1 LKSFPRRAAGA
12 LAAAAL
18 LVGCNAMVAQNP
30 PSPMRPVNAMRDG
43 DESRLMLRGYDV
55 VAYAAQARAL
65 PGSPQWSTEFEGV
78 RYLFASAEHQ
88 ALFLQNPSKWQP
100 AYHGWDAMR
109 MVFAI
114 PEPADPAVWKLIDGR
129 VFLFADAA
137 SKAAFE
143 LDVAGNKAA
152 ADKYWAAEVRG
163 SFSPWQRSYRLL
175 DRVPGYK
182 SPEELA
188 RAVAAAQA
196 KPG

>member
-1 LKSFPRRAAGA
+1 LKTAARSVA
-12 LAAAAL
+12 LASAVL
-18 LVGCNAMVAQNP
+18 LAGCNAMLAQNP
-30 PSPMRPVNAMRDG
+30 SSPMRPVNAVRDG
-43 DESRLMLRGYDV
+43 DDYRLMLRGWDV
-55 VAYAAQARAL
+55 VAYADQGRAMQ
-65 PGSPQWSTEFEGV
+65 GSPQWSADHEGV
-78 RYLFASAEHQ
+78 RYFFANAEHRTT
-88 ALFLQNPSKWQP
+88 FVQNPSKYQP
-100 AYHGWDAMR
+100 AYNGWDAMR

-129 VFLFADAA
+129 VLLFADAA

-143 LDVAGNKAA
+143 LDPAGNKAA
-152 ADKYWAAEVRG
+152 ADKYWATEVQG
-163 SFSPWQRSYRLL
+163 SFSPWQRSYRFL

>member
-1 LKSFPRRAAGA
+1 LKAAARTAA

-18 LVGCNAMVAQNP
+18 LAGCSAMVAQNP
-30 PSPMRPVNAMRDG
+30 SSPMRPVNAVRDG
-43 DESRLMLRGYDV
+43 DEFRLMLGGWDV
-55 VAYAAQARAL
+55 VAYANQGRAMQ
-65 PGSPQWSTEFEGV
+65 GSPQWSADHEGV
-78 RYLFASAEHQ
+78 RHLFANAEHRT
-88 ALFLQNPSKWQP
+88 LFLQNPSRYQP
-100 AYHGWDAMR
+100 AYNGWDAMR
-109 MVFAI
+109 MAFAI

-143 LDVAGNKAA
+143 LDLAGNKAA
-152 ADKYWAAEVRG
+152 ADKYWAAEVQG
-163 SFSPWQRSYRLL
+163 SFSAWQRSYRLV

-182 SPEELA
+182 SPQELA

>member
-1 LKSFPRRAAGA
+1 
-12 LAAAAL
+12 
-18 LVGCNAMVAQNP
+18 
-30 PSPMRPVNAMRDG
+30 MRPVNAVRDG

-55 VAYAAQARAL
+55 VAYTTQGRAL
-65 PGSPQWSTEFEGV
+65 PGSPQWSIEFEGV
-78 RYLFASAEHQ
+78 RYLFASAEHRE
-88 ALFLQNPSKWQP
+88 LFLRNPTQWQP

-114 PEPADPAVWKLIDGR
+114 PEPADPTVWKLIDGR
-129 VFLFADAA
+129 VMLFADAA

-143 LDVAGNKAA
+143 LDLAANKAA
-152 ADKYWAAEVRG
+152 ADKYWTTEVRG
-163 SFSPWQRSYRLL
+163 SFSAWQRSYRLL
-175 DRVPGYK
+175 DRVPGYR